1 MSVEPSYPWEYRA
14 TNTEA
19 FRETRVSQSTWA
31 SSRPPD
37 TAAVTEAALIQ
48 PRQSEGIRF
57 VSHSER
63 LLAFTV
69 PCHPETSTRRPAPN
83 PPTRYPVDASRS
95 VSMKKR
101 NVSIVGGESPP
112 WRAVPFTSA
121 ENARQS

>member
-1 MSVEPSYPWEYRA
+1 MEPSNPWEYAA
-14 TNTEA
+14 TNRGA
-19 FRETRVSQSTWA
+19 FRGTGVSQSTGA

-37 TAAVTEAALIQ
+37 TAAVTDAALIQ
-48 PRQSEGIRF
+48 PRQSVGFRF

-69 PCHPETSTRRPAPN
+69 LCHPETSTRRSAPN

-101 NVSIVGGESPP
+101 NVSIVGG
-112 WRAVPFTSA
+112 A
-121 ENARQS
+121 

>member
-1 MSVEPSYPWEYRA
+1 PWYPGEYGA
-14 TNTEA
+14 TNKGA
-19 FRETRVSQSTWA
+19 CGGTRVGQSTWA

-37 TAAVTEAALIQ
+37 TAAVTDAALIQ
-48 PRQSEGIRF
+48 PRQSEGMRF
-57 VSHSER
+57 TSHSER

-69 PCHPETSTRRPAPN
+69 PCHPETSTRRSAPN
-83 PPTRYPVDASRS
+83 PPTGYPVDASRS

-121 ENARQS
+121 KNAR